1 MSMTLLVSALN
12 VNPEELI
19 EKMAVKGNA
28 VIVNQCDSDSK
39 REIVKDEG
47 KIVII
52 ESPTRG
58 VGVNRNLCI
67 DNSFGDIVL
76 FGDDDIVYDEDYV
89 TKVEEEFKK
98 HPEAEMIMFNLSV
111 CDERRTYVNEGFK
124 KLSRFNIG
132 RFPAYSIAVRRDV
145 LINKKIRFSE
155 LFGGGAKYSNGED
168 SLFLRDAF
176 KSGISMYAT
185 ETHIGSEI
193 PRSSTWFEGYTEKFF
208 FDRGVLFAFLYGKN
222 AWLWRTRFILTKKE
236 MFKGKVDRKKANKL
250 MKAGIKEGFEIKKKG
265 V

>member
-1 MSMTLLVSALN
+1 MSVQLLISALEK
-12 VNPEELI
+12 NPAALWEQMHI
-19 EKMAVKGNA
+19 QSDAVL
-28 VIVNQCDSDSK
+28 VNQCDSEGEEETK
-39 REIVKDEG
+39 RDGYSFRIVSMKE
-47 KIVII
+47 
-52 ESPTRG
+52 RG
-58 VGVNRNLCI
+58 VGLSRNTCLNHAT
-67 DNSFGDIVL
+67 DDIVL
-76 FGDDDIVYDEDYV
+76 FSDDDIVYDEDYV
-89 TKVEEEFKK
+89 KKVEEEFEK
-98 HPEAEMIMFNLSV
+98 HPEAEMIMFNVSV

-132 RFPAYSIAVRRDV
+132 RFPAYSIAVRRNV
-145 LINKKIRFSE
+145 LLDKKIRFSE

-168 SLFLRDAF
+168 SLFLRDAY

-236 MFKGKVDRKKANKL
+236 MFQGEIDRKKANKL

>member
-1 MSMTLLVSALN
+1 MSITLLVSALN
-12 VNPEELI
+12 VNPEELL
-19 EKMAVKGNA
+19 EKMGVKGNA
-28 VIVNQCDSDSK
+28 VIVSQCDKDSK
-39 REIVKDEG
+39 REIEKDDG

-76 FGDDDIVYDEDYV
+76 FSDDDIVYDEDYV
-89 TKVEEEFKK
+89 KKVEEEFEK
-98 HPEAEMIMFNLSV
+98 HPEAEMIMFNVSV

-132 RFPAYSIAVRRDV
+132 RFPAYSIAVRRNV
-145 LINKKIRFSE
+145 LLDKKIRFSE

-168 SLFLRDAF
+168 SLFLRDAY

-222 AWLWRTRFILTKKE
+222 AWLWRIRFILTKKE
-236 MFKGKVDRKKANKL
+236 MFQGEIDRKKANKL
-250 MKAGIKEGFEIKKKG
+250 MKAGIKEGYKIKKKG